1 MAPKINDPLA
11 LIQYLQNG
19 SGGKSPS
26 PSSQLNYQQDL
37 LSTLFNPQFAAAND
51 MYDPL
56 SLTSTPFQFATPVLT
71 GALNSATPIW
81 QEVAQAIM
89 SGTIDRQNAISAVA
103 EALGVDEYSTGA
115 GLTIADV
122 KSQIDSMF
130 KEAGDKQNAEFKYQ
144 EDLRNSEQSN
154 VYGKAGLRQPYE
166 QYTLQ
171 DAPFTQDIFDQQ
183 SELQK
188 MIQTLTLSDKNRRTN
203 TNADT
208 QAIYTKMMEQ
218 DKAAQDAIPNRLMPE
233 SWADAKALAKAL
245 GVDEGLM
252 KDIYDKSFGLGTVQV
267 YDEEKGKY
275 FDKTYTR
282 AEKEEAFRTWIKNEV
297 NKGTSGTGSPIDD
310 WFSGNDDERGVKVS
324 NYLKEG
330 KPLISGKRKESQN
343 QDARRGIAMSYEAA
357 KQAKAKN
364 TDQYASARRFNA
376 EEKAK
381 QIEIRKLAQL
391 QNLLDA
397 GRTPLQDQLNERM
410 ALFGLG
416 NSL

>member
-1 MAPKINDPLA
+1 MAVNDPLA

-19 SGGKSPS
+19 GGSKPPS
-26 PSSQLNYQQDL
+26 ASSQLNYQQDIM
-37 LSTLFNPQFAAAND
+37 SSLFNPQFAAAYG
-51 MYDPL
+51 MFDPVGL
-56 SLTSTPFQFATPVLT
+56 APAPFQYATPVLT
-71 GALNSATPIW
+71 GSLNSATPVW
-81 QEVAQAIM
+81 KEVAQAIM
-89 SGTIDRQNAISAVA
+89 DGTIDRQNAISAVA

-122 KSQIDSMF
+122 KSQIDAMI
-130 KEAGDKQNAEFKYQ
+130 KEAGDRQNALADYETKLR
-144 EDLRNSEQSN
+144 EDEQSN
-154 VYGKAGLRQPYE
+154 IYGKAGLRQPYE

-183 SELQK
+183 TELQK
-188 MIQTLTLSDKNRRTN
+188 MIQTLTLSDKNRRTS

-218 DKAAQDAIPNRLMPE
+218 DKAAQDALPDKLLPE
-233 SWADAKALAKAL
+233 SLADAKALAKAL
-245 GVDEGLM
+245 GVDEDWM
-252 KDIYDKSFGLGTVQV
+252 TNIYNKSFGLGTVQV
-267 YDEEKGKY
+267 YDQEKQKY
-275 FDKTYTR
+275 VDKTFTP

>member
-1 MAPKINDPLA
+1 MAVNDPLA

-19 SGGKSPS
+19 GGSDS
-26 PSSQLNYQQDL
+26 SSASSQLNYTQDI
-37 LSTLFNPQFAAAND
+37 LSSLFNPQYAAANQ

-56 SLTSTPFQFATPVLT
+56 ALVPAPFNFATPVLT

-81 QEVAQAIM
+81 KEVAQAIM

-103 EALGVDEYSTGA
+103 EALNVDEYSTGA
-115 GLTIADV
+115 GLTIEDI

-130 KEAGDKQNAEFKYQ
+130 KEAGDKQNAAFEYDTK
-144 EDLRNSEQSN
+144 LREAEQSN
-154 VYGKAGLRQPYE
+154 LYGKAGLPQPTE
-166 QYTLQ
+166 QYDLQ
-171 DAPFTQDIFDQQ
+171 TAPYSEGLLNKQ

-188 MIQTLTLSDKNRRTN
+188 MVEMLSRSSDKPRQQVG
-203 TNADT
+203 ADT

-218 DKAAQDAIPNRLMPE
+218 DKAAQDAIPDRLMPE

-245 GVDEGLM
+245 GVDEGWM
-252 KDIYDKSFGLGTVQV
+252 KDIYDKSFGLTTYRV

-275 FDKTYTR
+275 IDKAYTP

-297 NKGTSGTGSPIDD
+297 NKGTSGTGSGLDD
-310 WFSGNDDERGVKVS
+310 WFSGNDDERGVKVA
-324 NYLKEG
+324 NYLAAG
-330 KPLISGKRKESQN
+330 KPLIGGERKESAN
-343 QDARRGIAMSYEAA
+343 QAGRRGMAMSLEAA
-357 KQAKAKN
+357 KRAKAQN
-364 TDQYASARRFNA
+364 ADPYASAQKFA
-376 EEKAK
+376 ATAKAR
-381 QIEIRKLAQL
+381 EIDVQKLAEL

-397 GRTPLQDQLNERM
+397 GRTPTQDALNQRM